1 MGIGIVGLVAA
12 RRANKQHRQKGHQYF
27 THGFNYKYVRM
38 ELERQHAC
46 AQHVLHCMNGHYNL
60 LLCYLSARCTFARSA
75 LTISIAKRADSLRF
89 YIHHHL
95 HYCERRCVTDGH
107 GRAGK
112 QQREDEKTVGT
123 TYFSTSRYSKS
134 AILAHKRQNPVHLL
148 RTLLAHGLQCRHSAG
163 KVQICLHTASV

>member
-1 MGIGIVGLVAA
+1 MGISIVGLVAA

-123 TYFSTSRYSKS
+123 TYFSTSRYSNS
-134 AILAHKRQNPVHLL
+134 AILAYKWHNHVHLL
-148 RTLLAHGLQCRHSAG
+148 RAVPAHDLQCRHSAG
-163 KVQICLHTASV
+163 KVQMYLHTASV

>member
-46 AQHVLHCMNGHYNL
+46 AQHVLHGMNGHYNL
-60 LLCYLSARCTFARSA
+60 FLCNLSALCTFACNA
-75 LTISIAKRADSLRF
+75 LIFNASMRADSPRF
-89 YIHHHL
+89 CLHRHL

-107 GRAGK
+107 GRAEK
-112 QQREDEKTVGT
+112 Q
-123 TYFSTSRYSKS
+123 
-134 AILAHKRQNPVHLL
+134 
-148 RTLLAHGLQCRHSAG
+148 
-163 KVQICLHTASV
+163 